1 MLLTKA
7 SEYALLSI
15 ALIAKND
22 DPQDTE
28 TLANALKIP
37 KSFLAKILQA
47 LARSDILVSYKGARG
62 GFALSKLPSEITIL
76 DIIKAVENKSAN
88 VFECSD
94 SQNDCPGGEE
104 KASCCSIWPYLN
116 KLQSKVDDFL
126 VSITLED
133 LLNS

>member
-15 ALIAKND
+15 ALIAKSD

-28 TLANALKIP
+28 TLASKLKIP

-47 LARSDILVSYKGARG
+47 LARSEILISYKGAKG
-62 GFALSKLPSEITIL
+62 GFALAKLPREISIL
-76 DIIKAVENKSAN
+76 SVIEAVETKSAN

-116 KLQSKVDDFL
+116 KLQVKVDDFL
-126 VSITLED
+126 TSLTLED
-133 LLNS
+133 LLDS

>member
-15 ALIAKND
+15 ALIAKSD

-28 TLANALKIP
+28 TLANRLNIP

-47 LARSDILVSYKGARG
+47 LARNDILISYKGAKG
-62 GFALSKLPSEITIL
+62 GFALAKLPSDVTIL
-76 DIIKAVENKSAN
+76 DIIKAVEAKSAN

-94 SQNDCPGGEE
+94 SLNDCPGGEE
-104 KASCCSIWPYLN
+104 KATLCSIWPYLN
-116 KLQSKVDDFL
+116 KLQGKVDDFL
-126 VSITLED
+126 SAVTLED
-133 LLNS
+133 LLES